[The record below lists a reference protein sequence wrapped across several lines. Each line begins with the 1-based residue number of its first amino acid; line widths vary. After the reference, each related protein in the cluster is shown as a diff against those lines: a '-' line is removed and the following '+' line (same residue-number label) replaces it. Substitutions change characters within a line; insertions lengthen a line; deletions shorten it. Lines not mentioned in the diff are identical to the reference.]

1 MKKIPNF
8 YEAEIRSHR
17 SFRWLMKT
25 EPSEVGNNPRWETF
39 RKLRDRLLPYR
50 MPLIQRLT
58 LALVALS
65 GGKYE
70 DMVDPEMQTAITKS
84 LTS

>member
-1 MKKIPNF
+1 MKKIPTMLQ
-8 YEAEIRSHR
+8 AEIRAHR
-17 SFRWLMKT
+17 CFLWLMKT
-25 EPSEVGNNPRWETF
+25 EPTGVGNNPRWETF

-70 DMVDPEMQTAITKS
+70 KMVDPEMQAAITKS
-84 LTS
+84 LNA